1 MLDKLQ
7 ALEDRYLDLEAKIS
21 DPEVIADQTNWLKAT
36 KAHAK
41 LEPIVTAYREYRD
54 MIKARDEAEE
64 LLAAGDDEELVEMA
78 KEEMRKCAIANPEDV
93 VDAVVIR
100 TKKAYPAYFGTY
112 SRFGEI
118 RKFLDGIENL
128 YCIGR
133 NGQHRYNNMDHSM
146 LTAMETAEAIK
157 TGKKSRKDIWNVNTE
172 KEYHEE
178 KSGN

>member
-64 LLAAGDDEELVEMA
+64 LLAAGDDEDWL
-78 KEEMRKCAIANPEDV
+78 KW
-93 VDAVVIR
+93 
-100 TKKAYPAYFGTY
+100 
-112 SRFGEI
+112 
-118 RKFLDGIENL
+118 
-128 YCIGR
+128 
-133 NGQHRYNNMDHSM
+133 Q
-146 LTAMETAEAIK
+146 
-157 TGKKSRKDIWNVNTE
+157 KKS
-172 KEYHEE
+172 
-178 KSGN
+178 

>member
-78 KEEMRKCAIANPEDV
+78 KEELKELKPQ
-93 VDAVVIR
+93 
-100 TKKAYPAYFGTY
+100 
-112 SRFGEI
+112 
-118 RKFLDGIENL
+118 IE
-128 YCIGR
+128 
-133 NGQHRYNNMDHSM
+133 
-146 LTAMETAEAIK
+146 
-157 TGKKSRKDIWNVNTE
+157 
-172 KEYHEE
+172 EYEE
-178 KSGN
+178 KLTILLLPSDPNDDKNVIVAVMRLHFLPVFSSVCICAMQKPVAGALRLWIPTRLSWAALRK